1 MAPENASANSPVSRN
16 DASAA
21 AQQPQE
27 MRGVHA
33 LVKWESPADE
43 VRGIAAGAAVLLR
56 DHAVLPHQ
64 IGFSVPNRTWAVQLA
79 QACKVMGVRASI
91 AELSLIHI

>member
-27 MRGVHA
+27 MRGVA
-33 LVKWESPADE
+33 RPRE
-43 VRGIAAGAAVLLR
+43 VGKPRR
-56 DHAVLPHQ
+56 
-64 IGFSVPNRTWAVQLA
+64 
-79 QACKVMGVRASI
+79 
-91 AELSLIHI
+91 